1 MRKPVIGVMG
11 GSKASVAVCAQAQEL
26 GSLIARRG
34 WVLLNGGRNQGVMAA
49 SAEGAKQAGG
59 TVIGIL
65 PDSTD
70 SRASPHLDI
79 AIMTDMGDGR
89 NLLNVLSSDVV
100 IACPGKLGTL
110 SEVVLALKRGKRVI
124 LLGWELTD
132 LQFKRFIKTG
142 QLTHAATPEVA
153 VEQAAATLE
162 ALRGA
167 SNV

>member
-1 MRKPVIGVMG
+1 MRKPVIGEMG
-11 GSKASVAVCAQAQEL
+11 GSSATPKVAAMAREL
-26 GSLIARRG
+26 GSLIPRRG
-34 WVLLNGGRNQGVMAA
+34 GGLLNRGRNQGVMAA

-70 SRASPHLDI
+70 ARASPDLDF

-110 SEVVLALKRGKRVI
+110 SEVILALKHGKSVI
-124 LLGWELTD
+124 LLGFD
-132 LQFKRFIKTG
+132 LSDPMFHK
-142 QLTHAATPEVA
+142 
-153 VEQAAATLE
+153 
-162 ALRGA
+162 
-167 SNV
+167 